1 MAKNLNTTIAASLN
15 TAAAAAAPKKARKP
29 RAAKSE
35 SVTVEHAMTVE
46 HASIPVAGNEDLDAL
61 LADLG
66 LHAEEVVEAAPAA
79 DEVMVLDAALPVAEE
94 GETAADLEAAVSGAE
109 TAELMSAAATEDG
122 IDGSAP
128 TGAASELIAE
138 TEGAAPAKKAST
150 PRVRYTDK
158 VERLKARVGDKLAEY
173 SVLTTADVMSADT
186 DEALDAV
193 MERTMDIVKAMNK
206 KVGNRGVG
214 FIEWLAGKKA
224 SLNNVIERA
233 LKLLSED
240 GYLQTGE
247 EGNLM
252 KNLLARPYSLASAR
266 AMGGNTIVM
275 LKDLKVILPLEGHKG
290 RFVPNHDSLLLMK
303 ACSLMTAPAAVA
315 VAVAADAGEAEG
327 DTDEA

>member
-29 RAAKSE
+29 RAAE

-138 TEGAAPAKKAST
+138 TEAAAPEKKAAT

-186 DEALDAV
+186 DEALNAV
-193 MERTMDIVKAMNK
+193 MDRTMDIVKAMNK

-214 FIEWLAGKKA
+214 FIEWLAGKKT

-233 LKLLSED
+233 LKLLGED

-266 AMGGNTIVM
+266 AMGGNTVVM
-275 LKDLKVILPLEGHKG
+275 LVQLKVILPLEGHKG
-290 RFVPNHDSLLLMK
+290 RFVANDDSLLLMK
-303 ACSLMTAPAAVA
+303 ARSLMAAPAPAAVA
-315 VAVAADAGEAEG
+315 ADDAGEG
-327 DTDEA
+327 KDEADEA